1 VRVLVWLL
9 ASAVVALGT
18 AGALAA
24 AGHKHVSG
32 HKKTTAEGK
41 NPKHGAAPDKE
52 RRAAQ
57 RRGGGPGV
65 PERIPLPRERP
76 PTERP
81 AAAEPA
87 VKTLPP
93 NLDAAKQAI
102 ALVRQRKSGEATAL
116 AASIGDPVA
125 QKLVE

>member
-1 VRVLVWLL
+1 MV
-9 ASAVVALGT
+9 
-18 AGALAA
+18 ALAA
-24 AGHKHVSG
+24 AGDKRVSA
-32 HKKTTAEGK
+32 HRSATAEGK
-41 NPKHGAAPDKE
+41 RGSAPDTE
-52 RRAAQ
+52 RRAAP
-57 RRGGGPGV
+57 RGGGAHGV
-65 PERIPLPRERP
+65 AERIPLPRERP

-81 AAAEPA
+81 AAAEPT